1 VVGHNQN
8 SSAASS
14 SLTGRGAPHQS
25 SLQAPSPIQVF
36 PGDVEFDQVQ
46 IHDWDEQ
53 AKENE
58 AATEEEGL
66 ARVQLE
72 IERL

>member
-1 VVGHNQN
+1 
-8 SSAASS
+8 
-14 SLTGRGAPHQS
+14 
-25 SLQAPSPIQVF
+25 VF
-36 PGDVEFDQVQ
+36 PGDVEFDHVQ

-72 IERL
+72 IERLWQEQESILRKQDAMEHAKPHR

>member
-1 VVGHNQN
+1 
-8 SSAASS
+8 
-14 SLTGRGAPHQS
+14 
-25 SLQAPSPIQVF
+25 VF

-66 ARVQLE
+66 ARVQLG